1 MKRFFIFMLIAA
13 LLLSGCS
20 ITSPNMKEPVEFYYL
35 RSCSEN
41 EDYKAYFS
49 DGAIVAELREASGHK
64 EDLFYLISM
73 YLRGPLTTELVSPFP
88 SGSAVTRVIR
98 DGETLYVNLN
108 AAAANAEDLELTL
121 VWACLAKTCM
131 ALTDATAIRI
141 ESRSTDGQMLF
152 QHTVTRDT
160 LIWDESLPTAAESAA
175 QIQ

>member
-49 DGAIVAELREASGHK
+49 DGAIIAELREASGHK

-108 AAAANAEDLELTL
+108 AAASYAEDLELTL

-131 ALTDATAIRI
+131 ALTDATVIHI
-141 ESRSTDGQMLF
+141 ESRNIDGKMLF
-152 QHTVTRDT
+152 QQTVTGDT
-160 LIWDESLPTAAESAA
+160 LIWDESLPPATASAE

>member
-1 MKRFFIFMLIAA
+1 MKRFFAFIFAIT

-20 ITSPNMKEPVEFYYL
+20 LANQNMKEPVEFYYL
-35 RSCSEN
+35 RTCSGN

-73 YLRGPLTTELVSPFP
+73 YLRGPLTPELTSPFP
-88 SGSAVTRVIR
+88 SGSAVSRVIR
-98 DGETLYVNLN
+98 DGDTLYVNLN

-131 ALTDATAIRI
+131 ALTDATVIHI
-141 ESRSTDGQMLF
+141 ESRNIDGKMLF
-152 QHTVTRDT
+152 QQTVTGDT
-160 LIWDESLPTAAESAA
+160 LIWDESLPPATASAE